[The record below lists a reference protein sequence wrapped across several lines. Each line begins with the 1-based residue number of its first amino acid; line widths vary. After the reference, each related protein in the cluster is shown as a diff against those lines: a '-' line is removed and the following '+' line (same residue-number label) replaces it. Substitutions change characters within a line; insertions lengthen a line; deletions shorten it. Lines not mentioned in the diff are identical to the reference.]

1 MNLDDL
7 TADELAAIDTV
18 CLEFEECF
26 PTDRPLSVEQAIKLF
41 IEQHPSTPLREHIEL
56 LREELLAIENE
67 LQSKRRR
74 ASQAAE
80 SRPTPFQSKTGVPV
94 QPDPVLGFADP
105 TGPPVG
111 EQPASDADA
120 PVARA
125 DVARADVARADD
137 RPAAVGPRA
146 TQWMAP
152 APVAGR
158 SPKSSERPASEDGS
172 ASAKSPAAAKSPG
185 TADRAGA
192 NDRLARGESVSAI
205 GPYAIGRILAR
216 GGMGIVYRALDTRLD
231 RPVAIKMLG
240 FPHLAPSD
248 PKRIELVER
257 FEREAKAVAALSHP
271 NIVELFDVGM
281 AGDAPYAVM
290 EFLSGL
296 TLAEQLVA
304 GPMSPEQTCQIGMQI
319 AGALATAHA
328 AGVIHRDLKP
338 QNVMLVDH
346 HDSAGDSA
354 PRVKLVDFGLSRVSD
369 SAFADADQDTSRT
382 RSGMILGTPG
392 YMAPEQARGE
402 SATSA
407 ADMFGFGCVL
417 YEVFYGKQA
426 IPGETPADRLAGTL
440 RGEVEYDHGPCEKS
454 AVLCEL
460 IAQCLNKDPAKRPTA
475 TDVYARLRRF
485 DLSSSIAATSP
496 RTNESVDRHGAGE
509 GILRRHV
516 LTTLAGGLFG
526 GMLGGLSLGKTSSRM
541 GSIQSI
547 AVLELRDIN
556 AKAGERTG
564 GATPL
569 ADRSL
574 ADGEILASAL
584 VNELSAVDGLTVLP
598 YRPLTA
604 QTPEQFVALG
614 EELGVDAFLT
624 GAFESQTAGQQTYW
638 VVSWQLVSAVDGS
651 LIDGKQFVTEQSV
664 AMPGGQFLT
673 QSAVASDVA
682 KQIGRALVTSG
693 QKSDAPDPM
702 AYGCMMKGHAYAD
715 ADSTKG
721 LMRALSC
728 FEKAHEEDP
737 RLSEPLAAIA
747 LASLTLASRTDSAE
761 SLAHLEKARSS
772 MTKALEKDPNSVD
785 ARLAQAMIEWQSLD
799 HFDEAYRIFAEL
811 HRKYRYNFQVQHQR
825 GLLLAALGLG
835 EQAIDAL
842 RTATKL
848 NPMSM
853 LIKTDKSRV
862 DWFFQYDRRALID
875 AQRYRDSTPESNPS
889 RMLAVGLLIDIYEQ
903 RGDFQNAAEQ
913 QGMAMTPTTSQDYFR
928 MRQDTLA
935 EYPYGPFGTTLN
947 RAIFDLRTLPKLD
960 DSILGVLSESGATMF
975 SLLLAQHP
983 AFFQLRIR
991 PAAAPYLPSTKN
1003 IGRSA

>member
-1 MNLDDL
+1 
-7 TADELAAIDTV
+7 
-18 CLEFEECF
+18 
-26 PTDRPLSVEQAIKLF
+26 S
-41 IEQHPSTPLREHIEL
+41 
-56 LREELLAIENE
+56 
-67 LQSKRRR
+67 
-74 ASQAAE
+74 
-80 SRPTPFQSKTGVPV
+80 
-94 QPDPVLGFADP
+94 
-105 TGPPVG
+105 
-111 EQPASDADA
+111 
-120 PVARA
+120 
-125 DVARADVARADD
+125 
-137 RPAAVGPRA
+137 
-146 TQWMAP
+146 
-152 APVAGR
+152 
-158 SPKSSERPASEDGS
+158 
-172 ASAKSPAAAKSPG
+172 
-185 TADRAGA
+185 ADR
-192 NDRLARGESVSAI
+192 
-205 GPYAIGRILAR
+205 
-216 GGMGIVYRALDTRLD
+216 
-231 RPVAIKMLG
+231 
-240 FPHLAPSD
+240 
-248 PKRIELVER
+248 
-257 FEREAKAVAALSHP
+257 
-271 NIVELFDVGM
+271 
-281 AGDAPYAVM
+281 
-290 EFLSGL
+290 
-296 TLAEQLVA
+296 Q
-304 GPMSPEQTCQIGMQI
+304 
-319 AGALATAHA
+319 
-328 AGVIHRDLKP
+328 
-338 QNVMLVDH
+338 
-346 HDSAGDSA
+346 
-354 PRVKLVDFGLSRVSD
+354 
-369 SAFADADQDTSRT
+369 
-382 RSGMILGTPG
+382 
-392 YMAPEQARGE
+392 
-402 SATSA
+402 
-407 ADMFGFGCVL
+407 
-417 YEVFYGKQA
+417 
-426 IPGETPADRLAGTL
+426 
-440 RGEVEYDHGPCEKS
+440 
-454 AVLCEL
+454 
-460 IAQCLNKDPAKRPTA
+460 
-475 TDVYARLRRF
+475 
-485 DLSSSIAATSP
+485 
-496 RTNESVDRHGAGE
+496 GAGE
-509 GILRRHV
+509 GILRRHM

-526 GMLGGLSLGKTSSRM
+526 GMLGGLSLGKTSSRL

-556 AKAGERTG
+556 AKAGEPTD

-569 ADRSL
+569 AERGL

-598 YRPLTA
+598 FRPLTA

-651 LIDGKQFVTEQSV
+651 LIDGKQFVTEQSG
-664 AMPGGQFLT
+664 ALPGGQFLT

-747 LASLTLASRTDSAE
+747 LASLTLASRTDAAE

-799 HFDEAYRIFAEL
+799 HFEEAYRIFAEL

-848 NPMSM
+848 NPLSM

-862 DWFFQYDRRALID
+862 DWFFQYDRRALTD

-889 RMLAVGLLIDIYEQ
+889 RKLAVGLLIDIYEQ
-903 RGDFQNAAEQ
+903 RGDFQRAAEQ
-913 QGMAMTPTTSQDYFR
+913 QGMATTPTTSQDYFR
-928 MRQDTLA
+928 LREDTLA
-935 EYPYGPFGTTLN
+935 AYPYGPFGTTLN

-960 DSILGVLSESGATMF
+960 DSMLGLLSESGATMF

-991 PAAAPYLPSTKN
+991 PAAAPYLPSTAN